1 MPKPGDM
8 ALDGSGRVLLRPNWY
23 SPEDLNLVRR
33 SYEIEIARLRA
44 GQRMMGIRIDEAMA
58 LPRPAR
64 LRCRRRIRAIFEFF
78 ATIE

>member
-1 MPKPGDM
+1 MYNVKQL
-8 ALDGSGRVLLRPNWY
+8 ALDSDGRVLRRPNWY
-23 SPEDLNLVRR
+23 SPSDVEQMRR
-33 SYEIEIARLRA
+33 SYEVEIARLRV

-64 LRCRRRIRAIFEFF
+64 LRCRRRIRYIFEFF